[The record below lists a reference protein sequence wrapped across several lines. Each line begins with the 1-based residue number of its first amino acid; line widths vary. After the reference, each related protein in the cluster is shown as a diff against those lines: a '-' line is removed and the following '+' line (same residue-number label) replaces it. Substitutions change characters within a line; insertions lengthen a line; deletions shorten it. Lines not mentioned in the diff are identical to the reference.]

1 MRVPR
6 VDDLPRVVEEAV
18 LSDLGAR
25 LELIAGQTSR
35 SMADVEER
43 WRGLGEHDV
52 FDVAGTEEV
61 GSLLASPA
69 RDAGFFA
76 DALRTA
82 RDALSQAETEDFAP
96 LRKRRAELEARIPTV
111 VAEYETAADGSMRA
125 EAEYRSAQ
133 RTEAGVHVLETT
145 TWARVAAHQVLQ
157 SAEEALDDLRRDV
170 QQFEEDVEEAEDRL
184 SSRLRGI
191 AGGTTVHDGAGS
203 EVRVAQDFWGFV
215 ERAYPGAP
223 AAATT
228 SRSLSE
234 QLTHVLGRSTERRIE
249 WLSKTDPRDA
259 TTWLKDHP
267 DFLQSIAFVDAGRAA
282 RLFAEMAAASSAAE
296 DGEWNTGPLGQLMTV
311 APLAVGNLNGI
322 PTAQRNLFNQKG
334 LSRML
339 AQDDLDD
346 GTRSQLGEVQSRLR
360 QPLDDDTMPSLL
372 SLFPDADG
380 SPRANLAYGDIDGA
394 TQVTTITHG
403 LSTNLRSL
411 PDWFSTG
418 ADLYS
423 TLSNELDRT
432 DHISDV
438 ALVLVMDWDS
448 GDLPTVWGIDGPDA
462 GAARL
467 SETWKGIRQLNPGAQ
482 LNAAG
487 YSLGTTMT
495 TQAVADNP
503 GLVSHVWL
511 FGSAGITPQTGESLA
526 EQIDAGRTAVSV
538 THADADGIAEWGR
551 KSWLGSRH
559 SEDPREVDGVHVFGS
574 DGGWVP
580 GFGSPE
586 GEYGEATDGHNARES
601 VGDEVVG
608 WGAGPDGTLY
618 PEFHRMEKTGYLDP
632 WAESFKHLVNEMR
645 EAYDEVGGLR

>member
-96 LRKRRAELEARIPTV
+96 LRTRRAELEARIPTV

-133 RTEAGVHVLETT
+133 RTEAGENVLETT

-203 EVRVAQDFWGFV
+203 EVRVAQDFWGFF

-228 SRSLSE
+228 SRTLSE

-322 PTAQRNLFNQKG
+322 PTAQKDLFNRKG
-334 LSRML
+334 LTQML
-339 AQDDLDD
+339 AREDLVDEA
-346 GTRSQLGEVQSRLR
+346 RSQLNPVPAVLSRGLVDDLR
-360 QPLDDDTMPSLL
+360 PSLL
-372 SLFPDADG
+372 SLFLDG
-380 SPRANLAYGDIDGA
+380 DGLPRASVAFGDIDRAG
-394 TQVTTITHG
+394 QVTTFTHG
-403 LSTNLRSL
+403 MNTNLGSL
-411 PDWFSTG
+411 LEWSEGTVLLHHAVND
-418 ADLYS
+418 
-423 TLSNELDRT
+423 ELRRT
-432 DHISDV
+432 DSGHSAAI
-438 ALVLVMDWDS
+438 VLVMDWDS
-448 GDLPTVWGIDGPDA
+448 GSIPVVAGMERPDA
-462 GAARL
+462 GAVRL
-467 SETWKGIRQLNPGAQ
+467 EATWAGVRHANPDAQ
-482 LNAAG
+482 INAVG

-495 TQAVADNP
+495 AQAVGRNP
-503 GLVSHVWL
+503 GMVSHVWL
-511 FGSAGITPQTGESLA
+511 FGSAGLTEEASASLA
-526 EQIDAGRTAVSV
+526 EQVRSGETSLSV
-538 THADADGIAEWGR
+538 TEADADQIAGWGR
-551 KSWLGSRH
+551 AKIIGSQH
-559 SEDPREVDGVHVFGS
+559 PNDPRDIPDAEVFGS
-574 DGGWVP
+574 DGGWVV
-580 GFGSPE
+580 GFGSDE
-586 GEYGEATDGHNARES
+586 GEYGEATQGHNAHEVS
-601 VGDEVVG
+601 VNEFAG
-608 WGAGPDGTLY
+608 WVSEADGTY
-618 PEFHRMEKTGYLDP
+618 PTWRKATRRGYLDP
-632 WAESFKHLVNEMR
+632 SAESFKSLV
-645 EAYDEVGGLR
+645 VGLRESLCPSGRLR